1 MSSADA
7 RRAAAWPSGRDQR
20 LDMFRGLALVAIF
33 IDHAPGTVY
42 ENWTSR
48 NFGFSDAAEAFVL
61 MSGIAAGL
69 AYSPQFR
76 VAPFWPG
83 VARIW
88 ARART
93 LYLVHITTTVMALAI
108 FAAAALW
115 FGITAPLSTNN
126 IGPLFTQPLATIIGL
141 PLLTHQLGYFNILPL
156 YLMLLLV
163 TPALLLVGRKHPWP
177 VIFGSILVWALSGQ
191 FHLNLPNYP
200 LPGGW
205 FFNPLAW
212 QLIFV
217 IGLFSGVAMREKRA
231 LVPYDNGLFIAAA
244 VMVIVVVFWMKLDW
258 LGAFG
263 RDRLLAPIS
272 HLGFPDYFVWFDK
285 TSLALPRLL
294 HALALA
300 YVLSS
305 LPVVGRIAEGPIA
318 APLTLLGRHG
328 LPVFAVGS
336 VLDMVLQ
343 AIKAAIGQSPF
354 YDAVMLLGGIL
365 ILLLLSELL
374 DHSKPGRIQAPLAA
388 APLVNSAQAD
398 LAVGRA
404 A

>member
-20 LDMFRGLALVAIF
+20 LDMFWGLALVAIF

-156 YLMLLLV
+156 YLILLLV

-212 QLIFV
+212 QLIFTL
-217 IGLFSGVAMREKRA
+217 GLVSAILWRDGLPRPAPWLVVLSAATVAGAALIVTEGV
-231 LVPYDNGLFIAAA
+231 GLAPGLRDAATAHLDVAKQDLGLARLIHFIALAYLIGAA
-244 VMVIVVVFWMKLDW
+244 TTLGRRFVAPLIR
-258 LGAFG
+258 GAFG
-263 RDRLLAPIS
+263 EAVQS
-272 HLGFPDYFVWFDK
+272 
-285 TSLALPRLL
+285 
-294 HALALA
+294 
-300 YVLSS
+300 
-305 LPVVGRIAEGPIA
+305 
-318 APLTLLGRHG
+318 LGRNS
-328 LPVFAVGS
+328 LSVFAAGC
-336 VLDMVLQ
+336 
-343 AIKAAIGQSPF
+343 
-354 YDAVMLLGGIL
+354 
-365 ILLLLSELL
+365 LLSA
-374 DHSKPGRIQAPLAA
+374 GGQAALAA
-388 APLVNSAQAD
+388 ASPHASMGIEQFAG
-398 LAVGRA
+398 LAYTIGSIAALFAVAHWIECRSIPARVAGSTAPPSRA
-404 A
+404 WRALRSSSPS